1 MGSGRAITLAV
12 MSLAGI
18 VGLMSGTLLF
28 MAPSGGIALNDKR
41 QPASLRGASEPRED
55 TQNWSQK
62 ASVAV
67 GAMEVVVGG
76 FIMLWSAGLVRA
88 RTRTTRVVRRGT
100 AMGTAISKMGPVDV
114 ASEAGVSAPYGE
126 PGVSYW
132 DPAGLADNIDESTF
146 RQYRTAELKHG
157 RVAMMAVLGFVVQH
171 SSRFDLVYPYDSSI
185 APESNLNLVPSG
197 AAAMWTYPSSGFFGI
212 LVLVSGLHEVIFTDK
227 DRDPG
232 DFGDPFKFAE
242 FYGLDWST
250 DDKKQYQTYEL
261 NHGRLAMS
269 GAIGTLLAEY
279 VTGLDGV
286 QQWEQFGRG
295 VERTFALTIPNGP
308 VPPF

>member
-1 MGSGRAITLAV
+1 
-12 MSLAGI
+12 
-18 VGLMSGTLLF
+18 
-28 MAPSGGIALNDKR
+28 
-41 QPASLRGASEPRED
+41 
-55 TQNWSQK
+55 
-62 ASVAV
+62 
-67 GAMEVVVGG
+67 
-76 FIMLWSAGLVRA
+76 
-88 RTRTTRVVRRGT
+88 
-100 AMGTAISKMGPVDV
+100 
-114 ASEAGVSAPYGE
+114 
-126 PGVSYW
+126 VSYW
-132 DPAGLADNIDESTF
+132 DPAGLAETIEEGTV

-157 RVAMMAVLGFVVQH
+157 RVAMMAVLGFIVQH
-171 SSRFDLVYPYDSSI
+171 NTRFDLVYPYDSSI
-185 APESNLNLVPSG
+185 ATESNLNLVPSG
-197 AAAMWTYPSSGFFGI
+197 ASAMWTYPASGFFGI

-286 QQWEQFGRG
+286 QQWENFGRG
-295 VERTFALTIPNGP
+295 VERTFALTIPTGS
-308 VPPF
+308 VPSF